1 VKIAIGSD
9 HAGFA
14 LKERVKAELQRL
26 GHEVQDV
33 GTDSADTSVDYP
45 DFAIPVGERV
55 ASGRA
60 DRGVVVCAT
69 GIGASIAANKVEGVR
84 ASVVT
89 SDDTAR
95 LTRQDNDSNVLALGG
110 KTAPD
115 VDSAL
120 RWLAIWLTTPFAGGR
135 HERRVAKIRDYEAR
149 EGGSGAGSGSRS
161 GQGLA

>member
-1 VKIAIGSD
+1 MRVAIGSD

-33 GTDSADTSVDYP
+33 GTTSADVSVDYP
-45 DFAIPVGERV
+45 EFAIPVGERV
-55 ASGRA
+55 ASGQA

-89 SDDTAR
+89 SDETAR
-95 LTRQDNDSNVLALGG
+95 LTRTDNDSNVLALGG
-110 KTAPD
+110 RTTANFD
-115 VDSAL
+115 DAL
-120 RWLAIWLTTPFAGGR
+120 RWLGIWLSTPFAGGR
-135 HERRVAKIRDYEAR
+135 HERRVEKIRDYEVQHH
-149 EGGSGAGSGSRS
+149 RS
-161 GQGLA
+161 GMA

>member
-1 VKIAIGSD
+1 MRVAIGSD
-9 HAGFA
+9 HAGFV
-14 LKERVKAELQRL
+14 LKERVKAELMKM

-33 GTDSADTSVDYP
+33 GTDSAEKSVDYP

-55 ASGRA
+55 ASGTA

-95 LTRQDNDSNVLALGG
+95 LTRQDNDSNVLAMGG
-110 KTAPD
+110 RTTPNLDDAI
-115 VDSAL
+115 
-120 RWLAIWLTTPFAGGR
+120 RWLDIWLITPFAGGR
-135 HERRVAKIRDYEAR
+135 HERRVQKITDFEAKERH
-149 EGGSGAGSGSRS
+149 RS
-161 GQGLA
+161 GTA

>member
-1 VKIAIGSD
+1 MRVAIGSD
-9 HAGFA
+9 HAGFE
-14 LKERVKAELQRL
+14 LKERVKAELARL
-26 GHEVQDV
+26 GHTVEDV
-33 GTDSADTSVDYP
+33 GTASGTESVDYP

-89 SDDTAR
+89 SEETAR
-95 LTRQDNDSNVLALGG
+95 LTRADNDSNVLALGG
-110 KTAPD
+110 RTAPGAED
-115 VDSAL
+115 AL
-120 RWLAIWLTTPFAGGR
+120 RWLRTWLETPFAGGR

-149 EGGSGAGSGSRS
+149 HSRTP
-161 GQGLA
+161 